1 VISWFHAFVSK
12 FNMHR
17 YITGNVSRDRGFRA
31 FSECVGTLKLAPILS
46 GAIMLFAVTTAS
58 FNRSTGKLFAAD
70 AKAQVGRV
78 GGYHFSPRHFA
89 SVKTRSI
96 DGSQCGACNRQS
108 DAPGE

>member
-1 VISWFHAFVSK
+1 
-12 FNMHR
+12 MHR

-31 FSECVGTLKLAPILS
+31 FSECVGTLAILFVIAPKLAPILS